1 MWKFVIATMSVAV
14 LIAGCAQPPVVK
26 EEVKPAV
33 KEAAKPAVKPLTEE
47 EAKKTGLHGTSE
59 ALIYWSGKAARDLAE
74 AKKIAPAPVTEVKAE
89 YALSKE
95 DFEKMRQVYFD
106 RCAGCH
112 GVLRKG
118 ATGKALTPD
127 KTRPQ
132 GSAILRAFIYTGTG
146 GGMPG
151 WGKQGVLS
159 DAETDLMVK
168 YIQNDPPI
176 PPQWSLPDMKKSWKV
191 LIPPEKRPTAPQHK
205 RDWQNFFVVTLRDA
219 GKIAIIDG
227 DTKEVVNTVDSGYA
241 VHIVR
246 MSMSGRYVY
255 TIGRDGKATIIDL
268 WMEKP
273 DTVAEIRTG
282 LDARSIDVS
291 KYTGFEDKYAVVGC
305 YWPPQFVILDG
316 ATLEP
321 IKIVSTLSYTYD
333 TEEYHPEPRVASIVA
348 SHFRPEWVVNIKETG
363 QIWLVDYSDPSNPGI
378 KMIEAERFLHDGGW
392 DASKRYFLVGANM
405 KNKVS
410 IVDTKERKLVAN
422 VETGIKPHPGRGAN
436 WTDSVYGPVW
446 ATGHL
451 GEGLMAV
458 IGTDPEKYPQNAWKV
473 VRRATMLGGGNLF
486 IKTHPNSN
494 WIWVDHTLHADDKIK
509 RSIGVYDRNNIGD
522 KLYKSWEVADYGRA
536 VHFEY
541 NKAGDE
547 VWVSVWG
554 RMDVPGKVGEIVVYD
569 DKTLAEKAR
578 IKNLV
583 TPTGKF
589 NVYNTV
595 HDIY

>member
-1 MWKFVIATMSVAV
+1 
-14 LIAGCAQPPVVK
+14 
-26 EEVKPAV
+26 
-33 KEAAKPAVKPLTEE
+33 
-47 EAKKTGLHGTSE
+47 
-59 ALIYWSGKAARDLAE
+59 
-74 AKKIAPAPVTEVKAE
+74 
-89 YALSKE
+89 
-95 DFEKMRQVYFD
+95 
-106 RCAGCH
+106 
-112 GVLRKG
+112 
-118 ATGKALTPD
+118 
-127 KTRPQ
+127 
-132 GSAILRAFIYTGTG
+132 
-146 GGMPG
+146 MPG
-151 WGKQGVLS
+151 WGKDGVLS
-159 DAETDLMVK
+159 NAETDLMVK
-168 YIQNDPPI
+168 YIQNDPPV
-176 PPQWSLPDMKKSWKV
+176 PPQWSLADMKKTWKV
-191 LIPPEKRPTAPQHK
+191 LVPPEKRPTAPQHK
-205 RDWQNFFVVTLRDA
+205 RDWQNFFVVTLRDS
-219 GKIAIIDG
+219 GQIAIIDG
-227 DTKEVVNTVDSGYA
+227 DTKEVVNIVNSGFA

-255 TIGRDGKATIIDL
+255 TIGRDGKLTMIDL

-273 DTVAEIRTG
+273 DTIAEIRTG
-282 LDARSIDVS
+282 LDARSVDVS

-333 TEEYHPEPRVASIVA
+333 TEEFHPEPRVASIVA

-405 KNKVS
+405 RNKVS

-486 IKTHPNSN
+486 IKTHPKSN

-509 RSIGVYDRNNIGD
+509 RSIGVYDKNNIGD
-522 KLYKSWEVADYGRA
+522 KLYKSWEVSDYGKG

-554 RMDVPGKVGEIVVYD
+554 RMDVPGKTGEIVVYD

-595 HDIY
+595 YDIY

>member
-1 MWKFVIATMSVAV
+1 MSVAV
-14 LIAGCAQPPVVK
+14 LIAGCAQPVVK

-33 KEAAKPAVKPLTEE
+33 KEVAKPEVKPLTEE

-316 ATLEP
+316 STLEP
-321 IKIVSTLSYTYD
+321 IKVVSTLSYTYD
-333 TEEYHPEPRVASIVA
+333 TEEFHPEPRVASIVA
-348 SHFRPEWVVNIKETG
+348 SHFRPEWV
-363 QIWLVDYSDPSNPGI
+363 
-378 KMIEAERFLHDGGW
+378 
-392 DASKRYFLVGANM
+392 
-405 KNKVS
+405 
-410 IVDTKERKLVAN
+410 
-422 VETGIKPHPGRGAN
+422 
-436 WTDSVYGPVW
+436 
-446 ATGHL
+446 
-451 GEGLMAV
+451 
-458 IGTDPEKYPQNAWKV
+458 
-473 VRRATMLGGGNLF
+473 
-486 IKTHPNSN
+486 
-494 WIWVDHTLHADDKIK
+494 
-509 RSIGVYDRNNIGD
+509 
-522 KLYKSWEVADYGRA
+522 
-536 VHFEY
+536 
-541 NKAGDE
+541 
-547 VWVSVWG
+547 
-554 RMDVPGKVGEIVVYD
+554 
-569 DKTLAEKAR
+569 
-578 IKNLV
+578 
-583 TPTGKF
+583 
-589 NVYNTV
+589 
-595 HDIY
+595 